1 MNILRLIC
9 LWVIAF
15 VLPVNT
21 VLAQLPAHTQ
31 MATSAA
37 HIDSSHHTEHH
48 QPMAESAQSPELH
61 VHHGLFGQTSV
72 HVHEPAPPVDCAKAC
87 QVMSGS
93 PLLAHA
99 FIEPL
104 PLSAI
109 LVAHSGA
116 ALRGVT
122 VPPLEDPPKV
132 RA

>member
-1 MNILRLIC
+1 MKILRLIC
-9 LWVIAF
+9 WWVMAF

-21 VLAQLPAHTQ
+21 VLAQMPAHTQ
-31 MATSAA
+31 MAVNSPHVGST
-37 HIDSSHHTEHH
+37 HHSDHH
-48 QPMAESAQSPELH
+48 QPVLGSTQSPELH
-61 VHHGLFGQTSV
+61 VHHGLFGQTSI